1 MKRIKNSLLWACW
14 TGLVILPFTGL
25 VKALIVAGIIFAL
38 SFFQFFPRVEITRKI
53 KIRKLEISKQQKIIY
68 GLILI
73 FLILLPLF
81 INRYLLDVA
90 TICGIYAFLTIG
102 LNIVVG
108 LTGLLVLGYVAFYAI
123 GAYTYALLSVH
134 YHIPFFLCLPICA
147 VTAMVFGL
155 LVGLPV
161 LRLRGDYLAI
171 VTLGFGEITRIVIN
185 NWDELTR
192 GPNGIMHIARP
203 QIFGFILREPIYYYY
218 LIILFIII
226 AIFVFNRLDRS
237 RIGRAWV
244 AIRED
249 DLAAAAMGINVTLYK
264 LLAFGISA
272 SVAGVAGAFF
282 ASKMT
287 HVSPESFTFL
297 ESVIILC
304 MVIVGGMGSISGA
317 ILGAV
322 ILILLPE
329 ALRSFQNYRM
339 LLFGIGMIILMRFL
353 PQGILPVK
361 RGATEVISNIEI
373 EKAGNNL

>member
-1 MKRIKNSLLWACW
+1 MARTRQAFFWAVW
-14 TGLVILPFTGL
+14 LGIVVLPFTGPA
-25 VKALIVAGIIFAL
+25 KALIVAAIIFLL
-38 SFFQFFPRVEITRKI
+38 SFFRFLPRVTPPGLVKMSRLAAVDRRI
-53 KIRKLEISKQQKIIY
+53 LY
-68 GLILI
+68 GLIL
-73 FLILLPLF
+73 LVTAVLPLV
-81 INRYLLDVA
+81 INRYILDVL

-134 YHIPFFLCLPICA
+134 YQVPFFLCLPACA
-147 VTAMVFGL
+147 LTSMVFGFL
-155 LVGLPV
+155 LGLPV

-203 QIFGFILREPIYYYY
+203 QILGFVFREPIYYYY
-218 LIILFIII
+218 LIVLFLI
-226 AIFVFNRLDRS
+226 AAVFIFRRLANS

-249 DLAAAAMGINVTLYK
+249 DLAAAATGINVTRYK

-282 ASKMT
+282 ATKMT

-317 ILGAV
+317 IIGAIV
-322 ILILLPE
+322 LILLPE
-329 ALRSFQNYRM
+329 ALRGFQNYRM
-339 LLFGIGMIILMRFL
+339 LLFGIGIIALMRFL

-361 RGATEVISNIEI
+361 RGRPLVRHLPENQ
-373 EKAGNNL
+373 

>member
-1 MKRIKNSLLWACW
+1 MRRLRNSLFWALWIGFIVFPFM
-14 TGLVILPFTGL
+14 GLI
-25 VKALIVAGIIFAL
+25 KALLVAAVIILL
-38 SFFQFFPRVEITRKI
+38 SLFQFLPRRGVTARFRADWLGRLDRRI
-53 KIRKLEISKQQKIIY
+53 LY
-68 GLILI
+68 GA
-73 FLILLPLF
+73 ILLVALVTPLL

-134 YHIPFFLCLPICA
+134 YHIPFFFCLPICA
-147 VTAMVFGL
+147 LTSMLFGF

-203 QIFGFILREPIYYYY
+203 EAFGFIFREPLYYYY
-218 LIILFIII
+218 LIVLFLLI
-226 AIFVFNRLDRS
+226 AIFVFSRLSSS
-237 RIGRAWV
+237 RVGRAWI

-249 DLAAAAMGINVTLYK
+249 ELAAATMGINVTLYK

-282 ASKMT
+282 AGKMT

-329 ALRSFQNYRM
+329 VLRSFQNYRM

-361 RGATEVISNIEI
+361 RG
-373 EKAGNNL
+373 KAGPEPEPEELAEH

>member
-1 MKRIKNSLLWACW
+1 MDKTKKSLFWSLWL
-14 TGLVILPFTGL
+14 GVVLLPLMGP
-25 VKALIVAGIIFAL
+25 VKAALVTVIIFL
-38 SFFQFFPRVEITRKI
+38 FSFFQFLPKISAPDLVKGEKLRKVNK
-53 KIRKLEISKQQKIIY
+53 KIALLLVIAVVTI
-68 GLILI
+68 
-73 FLILLPLF
+73 LPLV

-123 GAYTYALLSVH
+123 GAYTYALLSLH
-134 YHIPFFLCLPICA
+134 YNIPFFLCLPICA
-147 VTAMVFGL
+147 LVSMLFGFL
-155 LVGLPV
+155 LGSPV

-185 NWDELTR
+185 NWDELTH
-192 GPNGIMHIARP
+192 GPNGLMHIARP
-203 QIFGFILREPIYYYY
+203 QVFGFIFRDPVYYYY
-218 LIILFIII
+218 LIIILLVLAVFI
-226 AIFVFNRLDRS
+226 FKRLSNS

-249 DLAAAAMGINVTLYK
+249 ELAAATMGINVSFFK

-282 ASKMT
+282 AAKMT

-304 MVIVGGMGSISGA
+304 MVIVGGMGSITGA
-317 ILGAV
+317 IMGAI

-329 ALRSFQNYRM
+329 ALRGFQTYRM
-339 LLFGIGMIILMRFL
+339 LLFGVGMILLMRFR
-353 PQGILPVK
+353 PQGMFPVK
-361 RGATEVISNIEI
+361 RDQAEI
-373 EKAGNNL
+373 ELKQPELTNST